1 MIKLELVSL
10 STETEKVVKKEFSF
24 PVTIITPIIKE
35 KAKKGSE
42 PTSYVSSGSLWLNNH
57 LETALSLK
65 SGSTVTISD
74 AKTGLFLYDTTSVAV
89 SEQFKKRLT
98 KTNILRISAK
108 VINRIYSDNDLDK
121 SESWVFRMEEV
132 LVDLPWEDNAKV
144 YVFTPL
150 EKRA

>member
-1 MIKLELVSL
+1 MNKIELVSV
-10 STETEKVVKKEFSF
+10 STETEKLVKKEFSF
-24 PVTIITPIIKE
+24 PVTIVTPIIKE
-35 KAKKGSE
+35 KTKKGSE
-42 PTSYVSSGSLWLNNH
+42 PASYVSSGSLWLNNH
-57 LETALSLK
+57 MEVALSLK
-65 SGSTVTISD
+65 GGSTVTISE
-74 AKTGLFLYDTTSVAV
+74 AKTGLFIYPSTSVEV
-89 SEQFKKRLT
+89 SEQYKKRLT

-108 VINRIYSDNDLDK
+108 VFNRIYSDNKLDK